1 MAPARA
7 TAAEFDSKLTAEPQA
22 YGRIIAGMSAVA
34 GGDTGQAIKALTEAN
49 RLLDTWIGRFELG
62 RAYLS
67 AGEFVQA
74 DAEFERCIKR
84 RGEALELFLDNAPTY
99 RFLPAAYYY
108 EGRAREGL
116 KSEGYAQFYRTYLG
130 IRGQA
135 GEDPLLPD
143 IRRRLGQ

>member
-1 MAPARA
+1 LGA
-7 TAAEFDSKLTAEPQA
+7 LQ
-22 YGRIIAGMSAVA
+22 
-34 GGDTGQAIKALTEAN
+34 GGDAPRAIKALTEAE

-62 RAYLS
+62 RAYLA
-67 AGEFVQA
+67 AGEFVRA
-74 DAEFERCIKR
+74 DAEFDRCIKR
-84 RGEALELFLDNAPTY
+84 RGEALELFLDNVPTY

-116 KSEGYAQFYRTYLG
+116 KTEGYAEFFRTYLG